1 MSDRDQEK
9 KPLSLNRSK
18 LELRKTVEAGQVRQS
33 FSHGRSKSVAV
44 EVRKK
49 RTFEQNESGRFREV
63 NKDDV
68 AKAENAAPASAPSAP
83 ESKPAPAPAPKKPAP
98 AASRPASPQR
108 HKPKPAPQRP
118 RNDDQGNLTQNERAT
133 RMAALMAAE
142 ERRKQEEAAAEQARK
157 EAARKAEEE
166 AARKKAEAEE
176 AARQAEEK
184 AKAEAQTKTE
194 AAAEPAKAPAAKKA
208 ADEAGEN
215 VRDAS
220 APRTKTQPRPKPE
233 ARKKVEEEVIPGAPA
248 EPLVPEERRR
258 AAPSASKPKS
268 RKELDEEE
276 VRSAAARKRAEEAEA
291 AGRGSRGKTEDA
303 SRRRGKLSINT
314 AMTGDEGG
322 RRRSMASIKRQQA
335 KAKARN
341 QGQQKP
347 KEKIIREVVVPD
359 TITVQELANRMA
371 ERAADVIKCLMGLG
385 VMATINQSLDP
396 DTAQL
401 VVEEFGHNMK
411 RVSDADVEEA
421 LVVADDT
428 EEQLISRPPVVTV
441 MGHVDHGKTSLLDAL
456 RKTDV
461 VSGEA
466 GGITQHIGAYQVTMA
481 NGSKITFIDTPG
493 HAAFTEMRSRG
504 AKVTDIVVLVVAA
517 DDSVMPQTIEAIN
530 HAKAANVP
538 IIVAIN
544 KMDKPGADAN
554 RVKTALLQHEVVVE
568 EMGGDVQTIEVSAKA
583 GTGLTDLEEAIL
595 LQAEVL
601 DLKAN
606 PNRVADGVVVEARM
620 EKGRGPVA
628 TVLVQ
633 RGTLKTGDIFVTGAE
648 WGRVRALIDDH
659 GSRVQEAIPGM
670 PVEVNGLNGV
680 PSAGDDFV
688 VVESE
693 AKAREVSDF
702 RQRRIREQQAAAM
715 KKSALENMFTSNGDL
730 KELPIVIK
738 GDVQGSVEAL
748 IGTLQKLGNEE
759 VSVRVL
765 HSGVG
770 GINESDVTLARA
782 SNALIIGFNVRANQQ
797 ARDQA
802 RRDNVDIRYYS
813 IIYDVADDTK
823 AMLSGM
829 LSPEVREK
837 FLGYAQIR
845 EVFTISGNRIAGCMI
860 TEGTV
865 KRGAGV
871 RLLRDNVVIH
881 TGELS
886 TLRRFKD
893 EVKEVREGYECG
905 MSFAKYNDIAVGD
918 VIECF
923 EQEEIAV
930 EL

>member
-18 LELRKTVEAGQVRQS
+18 LELSKTVEAGQVRQN
-33 FSHGRSKSVAV
+33 FSHGRSKSVTV

-49 RTFEQNESGRFREV
+49 RTFEKNESGRFREV
-63 NKDDV
+63 KKDIV
-68 AKAENAAPASAPSAP
+68 AEQAPAETPAP
-83 ESKPAPAPAPKKPAP
+83 EAKKEPVEEPK
-98 AASRPASPQR
+98 SRPVVED
-108 HKPKPAPQRP
+108 H
-118 RNDDQGNLTQNERAT
+118 GNLTDGERAA
-133 RMAALMAAE
+133 RMAALKAAE
-142 ERRKQEEAAAEQARK
+142 ERRKQDEAEAADRARIEAERKKAEEAQR
-157 EAARKAEEE
+157 AEEE
-166 AARKKAEAEE
+166 A
-176 AARQAEEK
+176 K
-184 AKAEAQTKTE
+184 AKE
-194 AAAEPAKAPAAKKA
+194 AAAAAPEQASEDAPAKEESISVEDVEKSIAASTAKGKTSKPKPAATPKA
-208 ADEAGEN
+208 
-215 VRDAS
+215 
-220 APRTKTQPRPKPE
+220 K
-233 ARKKVEEEVIPGAPA
+233 EEEVIMGEPA

-258 AAPSASKPKS
+258 AAPSTVKPKS
-268 RKELDEEE
+268 RKEQDEEDA
-276 VRSAAARKRAEEAEA
+276 RKAARKRAEEEA
-291 AGRGSRGKTEDA
+291 QGRAARGKGDDG
-303 SRRRGKLSINT
+303 RRRGKLSINN
-314 AMTGDEGG
+314 AMSGDEGG

-335 KAKARN
+335 KAKARA
-341 QGQQKP
+341 QGPQKP
-347 KEKIIREVVVPD
+347 KEKIVRDVIIPD
-359 TITVQELANRMA
+359 VITVQELANRMA
-371 ERAADVIKCLMGLG
+371 ERAADVIKTLMSMG

-401 VVEEFGHNMK
+401 VVEEFGHNMR

-421 LVVADDT
+421 LVSADDS
-428 EEQLISRPPVVTV
+428 EEQLVGRPPVVTV

-456 RKTDV
+456 RSTDV
-461 VSGEA
+461 AGGEA

-481 NGSKITFIDTPG
+481 TGSKITFIDTPG

-517 DDSVMPQTIEAIN
+517 DDSVMPQTIEAIS
-530 HAKAANVP
+530 HAKAAGVP
-538 IIVAIN
+538 MIVAIN
-544 KMDKPGADAN
+544 KIDKPGAN
-554 RVKTALLQHEVVVE
+554 PTKVKTELLQHEVVVE
-568 EMGGDVQTIEVSAKA
+568 EMGGDVQAVEVSAKQR
-583 GTGLTDLEEAIL
+583 TGLTELEEAIL

-606 PNRVADGVVVEARM
+606 PKRVADGVVVEARM

-633 RGTLKTGDIFVTGAE
+633 RGTLRTGDIFVTGPE
-648 WGRVRALIDDH
+648 WGRVRALVDDH
-659 GSRVQEAIPGM
+659 GARVNEAIPGM
-670 PVEVNGLNGV
+670 PVEVTGLNGV

-688 VVESE
+688 VVENE
-693 AKAREVSDF
+693 AKAREVADF
-702 RQRRIREQQAAAM
+702 RQRRIRETQAAAM
-715 KKSALENMFTSNGDL
+715 KKSALENMFSQSGEV

-797 ARDQA
+797 AREQA

-813 IIYDVADDTK
+813 IIYDVADDIK
-823 AMLSGM
+823 KMLSGM

-837 FLGYAQIR
+837 FLGYAEIR
-845 EVFTISGNRIAGCMI
+845 DIFTISGNKIAGCMV
-860 TEGTV
+860 TEGIV

-871 RLLRDNVVIH
+871 RLLRDDVVIH
-881 TGELS
+881 SGELS

-905 MSFAKYNDIAVGD
+905 MSFAKYNDLQVGD
-918 VIECF
+918 MIECF
-923 EQEEIAV
+923 ENEEIAV

>member
-1 MSDRDQEK
+1 MSDRDTEQ
-9 KPLSLNRSK
+9 KPLSLNRPK
-18 LELRKTVEAGQVRQS
+18 IELRKTVEAGQVRQS
-33 FSHGRSKSVAV
+33 FSHGRSKAVTV

-49 RTFEQNESGRFREV
+49 RTFEKNDSGRFREV
-63 NKDDV
+63 KKDEPV
-68 AKAENAAPASAPSAP
+68 AENA
-83 ESKPAPAPAPKKPAP
+83 PAPVATPEPVKE
-98 AASRPASPQR
+98 Q
-108 HKPKPAPQRP
+108 P
-118 RNDDQGNLTQNERAT
+118 RVVEDHSHLTDSERAA
-133 RMAALMAAE
+133 RMAALKAAD
-142 ERRKQEEAAAEQARK
+142 ERRKQEEAEAAERARLDAIK
-157 EAARKAEEE
+157 KAEEDARLKRE
-166 AARKKAEAEE
+166 AA
-176 AARQAEEK
+176 Q
-184 AKAEAQTKTE
+184 
-194 AAAEPAKAPAAKKA
+194 AAAAAPVSAGRDDDEAAPAAVA
-208 ADEAGEN
+208 
-215 VRDAS
+215 
-220 APRTKTQPRPKPE
+220 PRPKVKKPE
-233 ARKKVEEEVIPGAPA
+233 AKKAVAEDVIPGAPA

-258 AAPSASKPKS
+258 SAPSAAKPKS

-276 VRSAAARKRAEEAEA
+276 ARTAAARKKAAEADA
-291 AGRGSRGKTEDA
+291 AGRGTPRGKGTEDV
-303 SRRRGKLSINT
+303 RRRGKLSINT
-314 AMTGDEGG
+314 AMSGDEGG

-335 KAKARN
+335 KSKARMH
-341 QGQQKP
+341 GAQKP
-347 KEKIIREVVVPD
+347 KEKIVRDVNIPD
-359 TITVQELANRMA
+359 VITVQELANRMA
-371 ERAADVIKCLMGLG
+371 ERAADVIKSLMGMG

-411 RVSDADVEEA
+411 RVSESDVEEA
-421 LVVADDT
+421 LVTAADT
-428 EEQLISRPPVVTV
+428 AEQMITRPPVVTV

-481 NGSKITFIDTPG
+481 SGAKITFIDTPG

-538 IIVAIN
+538 MIIAIN
-544 KMDKPGADAN
+544 KIDKPGAN
-554 RVKTALLQHEVVVE
+554 PTKVKTELLQHEVVVE
-568 EMGGDVQTIEVSAKA
+568 EMGGETQCVEVSAKT
-583 GTGLTDLEEAIL
+583 GDGLTDLEEIIL
-595 LQAEVL
+595 LQSEVL
-601 DLKAN
+601 DLRAN

-633 RGTLKTGDIFVTGAE
+633 RGTLNNGDIFVTGAE
-648 WGRVRALIDDH
+648 WGRVRALVNDH
-659 GSRVQEAIPGM
+659 GVRVDHAVPGM
-670 PVEVNGLNGV
+670 PVEVTGLNGV

-688 VVESE
+688 VVETE
-693 AKAREVSDF
+693 AKAREVAEF
-702 RQRRIREQQAAAM
+702 RQRRTREQQAATM
-715 KKSALENMFTSNGDL
+715 KKSALENMFSGTGDT

-748 IGTLQKLGNEE
+748 IGTLQKLGNDE

-797 ARDQA
+797 AREQS

-813 IIYDVADDTK
+813 IIYDVADDIK
-823 AMLSGM
+823 QMLTGM

-837 FLGYAQIR
+837 FLGYAQVR
-845 EVFTISGNRIAGCMI
+845 EVFTISGNKIAGCMI

-871 RLLRDNVVIH
+871 RLLRDDVVIH
-881 TGELS
+881 SGELS

-893 EVKEVREGYECG
+893 EVKDVREGYECG
-905 MSFAKYNDIAVGD
+905 MSFAKYNDLQVGD

-923 EQEEIAV
+923 EQEEVAV
-930 EL
+930 QL

>member
-1 MSDRDQEK
+1 MK
-9 KPLSLNRSK
+9 KDL
-18 LELRKTVEAGQVRQS
+18 VE
-33 FSHGRSKSVAV
+33 
-44 EVRKK
+44 
-49 RTFEQNESGRFREV
+49 EQ
-63 NKDDV
+63 
-68 AKAENAAPASAPSAP
+68 
-83 ESKPAPAPAPKKPAP
+83 AP
-98 AASRPASPQR
+98 AAEKSEPEVKKEPVEEPKSRQTV
-108 HKPKPAPQRP
+108 
-118 RNDDQGNLTQNERAT
+118 DDHGNLTDSERAA
-133 RMAALMAAE
+133 RMAALKAAE
-142 ERRKQEEAAAEQARK
+142 ERRKQEEADAEVRARE
-157 EAARKAEEE
+157 EAARKAEED
-166 AARKKAEAEE
+166 ARKAEE
-176 AARQAEEK
+176 AKSKAAEE
-184 AKAEAQTKTE
+184 AKQDE
-194 AAAEPAKAPAAKKA
+194 APAASKGDSPSVEEVEQQLAASTAKGKTSKPKPAGKPKA
-208 ADEAGEN
+208 EEN
-215 VRDAS
+215 VM
-220 APRTKTQPRPKPE
+220 QGE
-233 ARKKVEEEVIPGAPA
+233 PA

-258 AAPSASKPKS
+258 AAPADAKSKS
-268 RKELDEEE
+268 RKEIDEENAR
-276 VRSAAARKRAEEAEA
+276 VAARKRAEEE
-291 AGRGSRGKTEDA
+291 AGRAARGKGDDG
-303 SRRRGKLSINT
+303 RRRGKLSINN
-314 AMTGDEGG
+314 AMSGDEGG

-335 KAKARN
+335 KAKARA
-341 QGQQKP
+341 QGPQKP
-347 KEKIIREVVVPD
+347 KEKVVRDVVIPD
-359 TITVQELANRMA
+359 VITVQELANRMA
-371 ERAADVIKCLMGLG
+371 ERAADVIKTLMSMG

-401 VVEEFGHNMK
+401 VVEEFGHNMR

-421 LVVADDT
+421 LVSADDN
-428 EEQLISRPPVVTV
+428 EAQLVGRPPVVTV

-456 RKTDV
+456 RSTDV
-461 VSGEA
+461 AGGEA

-481 NGSKITFIDTPG
+481 TGSKITFIDTPG

-504 AKVTDIVVLVVAA
+504 AQVTDIVVLVVAA

-530 HAKAANVP
+530 HAKAADVP
-538 IIVAIN
+538 MIIAIN
-544 KMDKPGADAN
+544 KIDKPGANAN
-554 RVKTALLQHEVVVE
+554 KVKTELLQHEVVVE
-568 EMGGDVQTIEVSAKA
+568 EMGGDVQAVEVSAKQRL
-583 GTGLTDLEEAIL
+583 GLTELEEAIL
-595 LQAEVL
+595 LQSEVL

-606 PNRVADGVVVEARM
+606 PERVADGVVVEARM

-633 RGTLKTGDIFVTGAE
+633 RGTLRTGDIFVTGPE

-659 GSRVQEAIPGM
+659 GNRVAEAIPGM
-670 PVEVNGLNGV
+670 PVEVTGLNGV

-688 VVESE
+688 VVENE

-702 RQRRIREQQAAAM
+702 RQRRIRETQAAAM
-715 KKSALENMFTSNGDL
+715 KKSALENMFSQSGEV

-797 ARDQA
+797 AREQS

-813 IIYDVADDTK
+813 IIYDVADDIK
-823 AMLSGM
+823 KMLSGM

-837 FLGYAQIR
+837 FLGYAEIR
-845 EVFTISGNRIAGCMI
+845 DIFTISGNKIAGCMV
-860 TEGTV
+860 TEGIV

-871 RLLRDNVVIH
+871 RLLRDDVVIH
-881 TGELS
+881 SGELS

-905 MSFAKYNDIAVGD
+905 MSFAKYNDIQAGD

-923 EQEEIAV
+923 ENEEIAV

>member
-18 LELRKTVEAGQVRQS
+18 LELSKTVEAGQVRQS
-33 FSHGRSKSVAV
+33 FSHGRSKSVTV

-49 RTFEQNESGRFREV
+49 RTFEKNESGRFREV
-63 NKDDV
+63 KKD
-68 AKAENAAPASAPSAP
+68 ALAEEQPVQQQQPDAS
-83 ESKPAPAPAPKKPAP
+83 APAPAPVAKPAAKPVAKPAP
-98 AASRPASPQR
+98 AKQSRPAR
-108 HKPKPAPQRP
+108 KPRQVE
-118 RNDDQGNLTQNERAT
+118 DQSKLTDGERAV
-133 RMAALMAAE
+133 RMAALKASE
-142 ERRKQEEAAAEQARK
+142 VRRKQEEAAAAELAVQESK
-157 EAARKAEEE
+157 RKAEE
-166 AARKKAEAEE
+166 AERLKQEE
-176 AARQAEEK
+176 AVA
-184 AKAEAQTKTE
+184 AKAAADAVAQGKDAPVSVEDVEKTIAASTTKGKSKPKPT
-194 AAAEPAKAPAAKKA
+194 AVAKKQ
-208 ADEAGEN
+208 ENIMPGE
-215 VRDAS
+215 
-220 APRTKTQPRPKPE
+220 
-233 ARKKVEEEVIPGAPA
+233 PG
-248 EPLVPEERRR
+248 EPMVPEERRR
-258 AAPSASKPKS
+258 VDPSTVKPKS

-276 VRSAAARKRAEEAEA
+276 ARTVAARKRAEEEA
-291 AGRGSRGKTEDA
+291 LGRAARTKGDEG
-303 SRRRGKLSINT
+303 RRRGKLSINN
-314 AMTGDEGG
+314 AMSNDEGG

-335 KAKARN
+335 KTKARM

-347 KEKIIREVVVPD
+347 KEKVVRDVIVPD
-359 TITVQELANRMA
+359 VITVQDLANRMA
-371 ERAADVIKCLMGLG
+371 ERATDVIKALMGLG
-385 VMATINQSLDP
+385 IMATINQSLDP

-401 VVEEFGHNMK
+401 VVEEFGHKMK

-421 LVVADDT
+421 LVSADDNDD
-428 EEQLISRPPVVTV
+428 QLIGRPPVVTV

-481 NGSKITFIDTPG
+481 AGSKITFIDTPG

-530 HAKAANVP
+530 HAKAAGVP
-538 IIVAIN
+538 MIIAIN
-544 KMDKPGADAN
+544 KIDKPGAN
-554 RVKTALLQHEVVVE
+554 PSKVKTELLQHEVVVE
-568 EMGGDVQTIEVSAKA
+568 EMGGEVQCLEVSAKQ
-583 GTGLTDLEEAIL
+583 GLGLTELEEAIL

-606 PNRVADGVVVEARM
+606 PGRVADGVVVEARM

-633 RGTLKTGDIFVTGAE
+633 RGTLKNGDIFVTGPE
-648 WGRVRALIDDH
+648 WGRVRALVNDH
-659 GSRVQEAIPGM
+659 GVRIEEAIPGM
-670 PVEVNGLNGV
+670 PVEVTGLNGV

-688 VVESE
+688 VVENE
-693 AKAREVSDF
+693 AKAREVSDY
-702 RQRRIREQQAAAM
+702 RQRRIRETQAAAM
-715 KKSALENMFTSNGDL
+715 KKSALENMFATSGEV

-797 ARDQA
+797 AREQS

-813 IIYDVADDTK
+813 IIYDVADDIK
-823 AMLSGM
+823 KMLSGM

-837 FLGYAQIR
+837 FLGYAEIR
-845 EVFTISGNRIAGCMI
+845 DVFTISGNKIAGCMV

-871 RLLRDNVVIH
+871 RLLRDNIVIH
-881 TGELS
+881 TGDLS

-893 EVKEVREGYECG
+893 EVKDVREGYECG
-905 MSFAKYNDIAVGD
+905 MSFAKYNDLQVGD
-918 VIECF
+918 MIECF

>member
-18 LELRKTVEAGQVRQS
+18 LELSKTVEAGQVRQN
-33 FSHGRSKSVAV
+33 FSHGRSKSVTV

-49 RTFEQNESGRFREV
+49 RTFEKNESGRFREV
-63 NKDDV
+63 KKDAV
-68 AKAENAAPASAPSAP
+68 PEQTSAA
-83 ESKPAPAPAPKKPAP
+83 KPAPEAKKEPVEEP
-98 AASRPASPQR
+98 RPVVED
-108 HKPKPAPQRP
+108 H
-118 RNDDQGNLTQNERAT
+118 GNLTDSERAA
-133 RMAALMAAE
+133 RMAALKAAE
-142 ERRKQEEAAAEQARK
+142 ERRKQEEAEAKARQEE
-157 EAARKAEEE
+157 EAKRKAEEE
-166 AARKKAEAEE
+166 AKAKAAAEEAKKAEAENGGDSVSVE
-176 AARQAEEK
+176 DVEKSIAAST
-184 AKAEAQTKTE
+184 AKGKTTK
-194 AAAEPAKAPAAKKA
+194 PKPVGKPK
-208 ADEAGEN
+208 ADENVIQGE
-215 VRDAS
+215 
-220 APRTKTQPRPKPE
+220 
-233 ARKKVEEEVIPGAPA
+233 PA

-258 AAPSASKPKS
+258 AAPADTKAKS
-268 RKELDEEE
+268 RKEIDEENA
-276 VRSAAARKRAEEAEA
+276 RQAARKRAEEEA
-291 AGRGSRGKTEDA
+291 KGRAARAKTDDG
-303 SRRRGKLSINT
+303 RRRGKLSISN

-335 KAKARN
+335 KAKARA
-341 QGQQKP
+341 QGPQKP
-347 KEKIIREVVVPD
+347 KEKIVRDVVIPD
-359 TITVQELANRMA
+359 VITVQELANRMA
-371 ERAADVIKCLMGLG
+371 ERAADVIKTLMGMG

-421 LVVADDT
+421 LVSADDND
-428 EEQLISRPPVVTV
+428 EQLVGRPPVVTV

-456 RKTDV
+456 RATDV
-461 VSGEA
+461 AGGEA

-481 NGSKITFIDTPG
+481 TGAKITFIDTPG

-517 DDSVMPQTIEAIN
+517 DDSVMPQTIEAIS
-530 HAKAANVP
+530 HAKAAGVP
-538 IIVAIN
+538 MIVAIN
-544 KMDKPGADAN
+544 KIDKPGADPTK
-554 RVKTALLQHEVVVE
+554 VKTELLQHEVVVE
-568 EMGGDVQTIEVSAKA
+568 EMGGDVQAVEVSAKQRL
-583 GTGLTDLEEAIL
+583 GLTELEEAIL

-606 PNRVADGVVVEARM
+606 PERVADGVVVEARM

-633 RGTLKTGDIFVTGAE
+633 RGTLKTGDIFVTGPE
-648 WGRVRALIDDH
+648 WGRVRALVDDH
-659 GSRVQEAIPGM
+659 GNRVPEAVPGM
-670 PVEVNGLNGV
+670 PVEVTGLNGV

-688 VVESE
+688 VVENE

-702 RQRRIREQQAAAM
+702 RQRRIRETQAAAM
-715 KKSALENMFTSNGDL
+715 KKSALENMFAQSGEI

-782 SNALIIGFNVRANQQ
+782 SSALIIGFNVRANQQ
-797 ARDQA
+797 AREQS

-813 IIYDVADDTK
+813 IIYDVADDIK
-823 AMLSGM
+823 KMLSGM

-845 EVFTISGNRIAGCMI
+845 DVFTISGNKIAGCMV

-871 RLLRDNVVIH
+871 RLLRDDVVIH

-905 MSFAKYNDIAVGD
+905 MSFAKYNDIQVGD

-923 EQEEIAV
+923 ENEEIAV

>member
-18 LELRKTVEAGQVRQS
+18 LELSKTVEAGQVRQS
-33 FSHGRSKSVAV
+33 FSHGRSKSVTV

-49 RTFEQNESGRFREV
+49 RTFEKNESGRFREV
-63 NKDDV
+63 KKD
-68 AKAENAAPASAPSAP
+68 ALAEEQPVQQQQPDAS
-83 ESKPAPAPAPKKPAP
+83 APAPAQAGKPAAKPVAKP
-98 AASRPASPQR
+98 ASAKQSRPAR
-108 HKPKPAPQRP
+108 KPRQVE
-118 RNDDQGNLTQNERAT
+118 DQSKLTDGERAV
-133 RMAALMAAE
+133 RMAALKASE
-142 ERRKQEEAAAEQARK
+142 VRRKQEEAAAAELAVQESK
-157 EAARKAEEE
+157 RKAEE
-166 AARKKAEAEE
+166 AERLKQEE
-176 AARQAEEK
+176 AVA
-184 AKAEAQTKTE
+184 AKAAADAVAQGKDAPVSVEDVEKTIAASTTKGKSKPKPT
-194 AAAEPAKAPAAKKA
+194 AVAKKQ
-208 ADEAGEN
+208 ENIMPGE
-215 VRDAS
+215 
-220 APRTKTQPRPKPE
+220 
-233 ARKKVEEEVIPGAPA
+233 PG
-248 EPLVPEERRR
+248 EPMVPEERRR
-258 AAPSASKPKS
+258 VDPSTVKPKS

-276 VRSAAARKRAEEAEA
+276 ARTVAARKRAEEEA
-291 AGRGSRGKTEDA
+291 LGRAARTKGDEG
-303 SRRRGKLSINT
+303 RRRGKLSINN
-314 AMTGDEGG
+314 AMSNDEGG

-335 KAKARN
+335 KTKARM

-347 KEKIIREVVVPD
+347 KEKVVRDVIVPD
-359 TITVQELANRMA
+359 VITVQDLANRMA
-371 ERAADVIKCLMGLG
+371 ERATDVIKALMGLG
-385 VMATINQSLDP
+385 IMATINQSLDP

-401 VVEEFGHNMK
+401 VVEEFGHKMK

-421 LVVADDT
+421 LVSADDNDD
-428 EEQLISRPPVVTV
+428 QLIGRPPVVTV

-481 NGSKITFIDTPG
+481 AGSKITFIDTPG

-530 HAKAANVP
+530 HAKAAGVP
-538 IIVAIN
+538 MIIAIN
-544 KMDKPGADAN
+544 KIDKPGAN
-554 RVKTALLQHEVVVE
+554 PSKVKTELLQHEVVVE
-568 EMGGDVQTIEVSAKA
+568 EMGGEVQCLEVSAKQ
-583 GTGLTDLEEAIL
+583 GLGLTELEEAIL

-606 PNRVADGVVVEARM
+606 PGRVADGVVVEARM

-633 RGTLKTGDIFVTGAE
+633 RGTLKNGDIFVTGPE
-648 WGRVRALIDDH
+648 WGRVRALVNDH
-659 GSRVQEAIPGM
+659 GVRIEEAIPGM
-670 PVEVNGLNGV
+670 PVEVTGLNGV

-688 VVESE
+688 VVENE
-693 AKAREVSDF
+693 AKAREVSDY
-702 RQRRIREQQAAAM
+702 RQRRIRETQAAAM
-715 KKSALENMFTSNGDL
+715 KKSALENMFATSGEV

-797 ARDQA
+797 AREQS

-813 IIYDVADDTK
+813 IIYDVADDIK
-823 AMLSGM
+823 KMLSGM

-837 FLGYAQIR
+837 FLGYAEIR
-845 EVFTISGNRIAGCMI
+845 DVFTISGNKIAGCMV

-871 RLLRDNVVIH
+871 RLLRDNIVIH
-881 TGELS
+881 TGDLS

-893 EVKEVREGYECG
+893 EVKDVREGYECG
-905 MSFAKYNDIAVGD
+905 MSFAKYNDLQVGD
-918 VIECF
+918 MIECF

>member
-1 MSDRDQEK
+1 
-9 KPLSLNRSK
+9 
-18 LELRKTVEAGQVRQS
+18 
-33 FSHGRSKSVAV
+33 
-44 EVRKK
+44 
-49 RTFEQNESGRFREV
+49 
-63 NKDDV
+63 
-68 AKAENAAPASAPSAP
+68 
-83 ESKPAPAPAPKKPAP
+83 
-98 AASRPASPQR
+98 
-108 HKPKPAPQRP
+108 
-118 RNDDQGNLTQNERAT
+118 
-133 RMAALMAAE
+133 
-142 ERRKQEEAAAEQARK
+142 
-157 EAARKAEEE
+157 
-166 AARKKAEAEE
+166 
-176 AARQAEEK
+176 
-184 AKAEAQTKTE
+184 
-194 AAAEPAKAPAAKKA
+194 
-208 ADEAGEN
+208 
-215 VRDAS
+215 
-220 APRTKTQPRPKPE
+220 
-233 ARKKVEEEVIPGAPA
+233 
-248 EPLVPEERRR
+248 
-258 AAPSASKPKS
+258 
-268 RKELDEEE
+268 
-276 VRSAAARKRAEEAEA
+276 
-291 AGRGSRGKTEDA
+291 
-303 SRRRGKLSINT
+303 
-314 AMTGDEGG
+314 
-322 RRRSMASIKRQQA
+322 
-335 KAKARN
+335 
-341 QGQQKP
+341 
-347 KEKIIREVVVPD
+347 
-359 TITVQELANRMA
+359 
-371 ERAADVIKCLMGLG
+371 
-385 VMATINQSLDP
+385 
-396 DTAQL
+396 
-401 VVEEFGHNMK
+401 
-411 RVSDADVEEA
+411 
-421 LVVADDT
+421 
-428 EEQLISRPPVVTV
+428 
-441 MGHVDHGKTSLLDAL
+441 
-456 RKTDV
+456 
-461 VSGEA
+461 
-466 GGITQHIGAYQVTMA
+466 
-481 NGSKITFIDTPG
+481 
-493 HAAFTEMRSRG
+493 
-504 AKVTDIVVLVVAA
+504 
-517 DDSVMPQTIEAIN
+517 
-530 HAKAANVP
+530 
-538 IIVAIN
+538 
-544 KMDKPGADAN
+544 MDKPGADAN
-554 RVKTALLQHEVVVE
+554 RVKTALLQYEVVVE

-633 RGTLKTGDIFVTGAE
+633 RGTLNTGDIFVTGPE

-659 GSRVQEAIPGM
+659 GSRIQTALPGM

-688 VVESE
+688 VVETE

-702 RQRRIREQQAAAM
+702 RQRRIRETQAAAM
-715 KKSALENMFTSNGDL
+715 KKSALENMFTTNGGS

-845 EVFTISGNRIAGCMI
+845 EVFTISGNKIAGCMI

-905 MSFAKYNDIAVGD
+905 MSFAKYNDIVAGD

-930 EL
+930 QL

>member
-18 LELRKTVEAGQVRQS
+18 LELSKTVEAGQVRQS
-33 FSHGRSKSVAV
+33 FSHGRSKSVTV

-49 RTFEQNESGRFREV
+49 RTFEKNESGRFREV
-63 NKDDV
+63 KKD
-68 AKAENAAPASAPSAP
+68 ALAEEQPVQQQQPDAS
-83 ESKPAPAPAPKKPAP
+83 APAPAQAAKPAAKPVAKP
-98 AASRPASPQR
+98 ASAKQSRPAR
-108 HKPKPAPQRP
+108 KPRQVE
-118 RNDDQGNLTQNERAT
+118 DQSKLTDGERAV
-133 RMAALMAAE
+133 RMAALKASE
-142 ERRKQEEAAAEQARK
+142 VRRKQEEAAAAELAVQESK
-157 EAARKAEEE
+157 RKAEE
-166 AARKKAEAEE
+166 AERLKQEE
-176 AARQAEEK
+176 AVA
-184 AKAEAQTKTE
+184 AKAAADAVAQGKDAPVSVEDVEKTIAASTTKGKSKPKPT
-194 AAAEPAKAPAAKKA
+194 AVAKKQ
-208 ADEAGEN
+208 ENIMPGE
-215 VRDAS
+215 
-220 APRTKTQPRPKPE
+220 
-233 ARKKVEEEVIPGAPA
+233 PG
-248 EPLVPEERRR
+248 EPMVPEERRR
-258 AAPSASKPKS
+258 VDPSTVKPKS

-276 VRSAAARKRAEEAEA
+276 ARTVAARKRAEEEA
-291 AGRGSRGKTEDA
+291 LGRAARTKGDEG
-303 SRRRGKLSINT
+303 RRRGKLSINN
-314 AMTGDEGG
+314 AMSNDEGG

-335 KAKARN
+335 KTKARM

-347 KEKIIREVVVPD
+347 KEKVVRDVIVPD
-359 TITVQELANRMA
+359 VITVQDLANRMA
-371 ERAADVIKCLMGLG
+371 ERATDVIKALMGLG
-385 VMATINQSLDP
+385 IMATINQSLDP

-401 VVEEFGHNMK
+401 VVEEFGHKMK

-421 LVVADDT
+421 LVSADDNDD
-428 EEQLISRPPVVTV
+428 QLIGRPPVVTV

-481 NGSKITFIDTPG
+481 AGSKITFIDTPG

-530 HAKAANVP
+530 HAKAAGVP
-538 IIVAIN
+538 MIIAIN
-544 KMDKPGADAN
+544 KIDKPGAN
-554 RVKTALLQHEVVVE
+554 PSKVKTELLQHEVVVE
-568 EMGGDVQTIEVSAKA
+568 EMGGEVQCLEVSAKQ
-583 GTGLTDLEEAIL
+583 GLGLTELEEAIL

-606 PNRVADGVVVEARM
+606 PGRVADGVVVEARM

-633 RGTLKTGDIFVTGAE
+633 RGTLKNGDIFVTGPE
-648 WGRVRALIDDH
+648 WGRVRALVNDH
-659 GSRVQEAIPGM
+659 GVRIEEAIPGM
-670 PVEVNGLNGV
+670 PVEVTGLNGV

-688 VVESE
+688 VVENE
-693 AKAREVSDF
+693 AKAREVSDY
-702 RQRRIREQQAAAM
+702 RQRRIRETQAAAM
-715 KKSALENMFTSNGDL
+715 KKSALENMFATSGEV

-797 ARDQA
+797 AREQS

-813 IIYDVADDTK
+813 IIYDVADDIK
-823 AMLSGM
+823 KMLSGM

-837 FLGYAQIR
+837 FLGYAEIR
-845 EVFTISGNRIAGCMI
+845 DVFTISGNKIAGCMV

-871 RLLRDNVVIH
+871 RLLRDNIVIH
-881 TGELS
+881 TGDLS

-893 EVKEVREGYECG
+893 EVKDVREGYECG
-905 MSFAKYNDIAVGD
+905 MSFAKYNDLQVGD
-918 VIECF
+918 MIECF

>member
-18 LELRKTVEAGQVRQS
+18 LELSKTVEAGQVRQN
-33 FSHGRSKSVAV
+33 FSHGRSKSVTV

-49 RTFEQNESGRFREV
+49 RTFEKNESGRFREV
-63 NKDDV
+63 KKDLV
-68 AKAENAAPASAPSAP
+68 AEQAAV
-83 ESKPAPAPAPKKPAP
+83 EAPAPEVKPEP
-98 AASRPASPQR
+98 VE
-108 HKPKPAPQRP
+108 KPKPKPRP
-118 RNDDQGNLTQNERAT
+118 VVEDHGNLTDGERAA
-133 RMAALMAAE
+133 RMAALKAAE
-142 ERRKQEEAAAEQARK
+142 ERRKQDEAAAEIRAREDAARK
-157 EAARKAEEE
+157 VEEDARKAEEAKVAE
-166 AARKKAEAEE
+166 AAKQDEA
-176 AARQAEEK
+176 
-184 AKAEAQTKTE
+184 
-194 AAAEPAKAPAAKKA
+194 PAKDDSESMSVEEVEKKLAASTAKGKPSKPKPVSKPKA
-208 ADEAGEN
+208 VEN
-215 VRDAS
+215 VI
-220 APRTKTQPRPKPE
+220 QGE
-233 ARKKVEEEVIPGAPA
+233 PA

-258 AAPSASKPKS
+258 TAPADAKAKS
-268 RKELDEEE
+268 RKEIDEETA
-276 VRSAAARKRAEEAEA
+276 RLAARKRAEEEA
-291 AGRGSRGKTEDA
+291 NGAARAKTNDG
-303 SRRRGKLSINT
+303 RRRGKLSINN
-314 AMTGDEGG
+314 AMSGDEGG

-335 KAKARN
+335 KAKARA
-341 QGQQKP
+341 QGPQKP
-347 KEKIIREVVVPD
+347 KEKIVRDVIIPD
-359 TITVQELANRMA
+359 VITVQELANRMA
-371 ERAADVIKCLMGLG
+371 ERAADVIKSLMSMG

-401 VVEEFGHNMK
+401 VVEEFGHNMR

-421 LVVADDT
+421 LVTADDND
-428 EEQLISRPPVVTV
+428 EQLIARPPVVTV

-456 RKTDV
+456 RATDV
-461 VSGEA
+461 AGGEA

-481 NGSKITFIDTPG
+481 TGAKITFIDTPG

-504 AKVTDIVVLVVAA
+504 AKVTDIVILVVAA
-517 DDSVMPQTIEAIN
+517 DDSVMPQTIEAIS
-530 HAKAANVP
+530 HAKAAGVP
-538 IIVAIN
+538 MIVAIN
-544 KMDKPGADAN
+544 KIDKPGADVT
-554 RVKTALLQHEVVVE
+554 RVKTQLLQHEVVVE
-568 EMGGDVQTIEVSAKA
+568 EMGGDVQAVEVSAKQR
-583 GTGLTDLEEAIL
+583 TGLTELEEAIL

-606 PNRVADGVVVEARM
+606 PQRVADGVVVEARM

-648 WGRVRALIDDH
+648 WGRVRALVDDH
-659 GSRVQEAIPGM
+659 GNRVVDAIPGV
-670 PVEVNGLNGV
+670 PVEVTGLNGV

-688 VVESE
+688 VVETE
-693 AKAREVSDF
+693 AKAREVADF
-702 RQRRIREQQAAAM
+702 RQRRIRETQAAAM
-715 KKSALENMFTSNGDL
+715 KKSALENMFAQSGEV

-797 ARDQA
+797 AREQS

-813 IIYDVADDTK
+813 IIYDVADDIK
-823 AMLSGM
+823 KMLSGM

-837 FLGYAQIR
+837 FLGYA
-845 EVFTISGNRIAGCMI
+845 EVRDLFTISGNKIAGCMV

-881 TGELS
+881 SGELS

-893 EVKEVREGYECG
+893 EVKDVREGYECG
-905 MSFAKYNDIAVGD
+905 MSFAKYNDLQVGD
-918 VIECF
+918 MIECF
-923 EQEEIAV
+923 ENEEIAV

>member
-63 NKDDV
+63 NKDNAV
-68 AKAENAAPASAPSAP
+68 EGENAAPAAPAAPATSAPAPAAAPKKPASAP
-83 ESKPAPAPAPKKPAP
+83 SKPAPA
-98 AASRPASPQR
+98 QR
-108 HKPKPAPQRP
+108 HKPKPAQQRP
-118 RNDDQGNLTQNERAT
+118 RAHEEQGNLTQGERAV
-133 RMAALMAAE
+133 RMAALKAAE
-142 ERRKQEEAAAEQARK
+142 ERRKQEEAAAAEQARK
-157 EAARKAEEE
+157 DAARKAEEE

-176 AARQAEEK
+176 AARIARE
-184 AKAEAQTKTE
+184 KAEASAPAAP
-194 AAAEPAKAPAAKKA
+194 AAAAAAPAAKAKN
-208 ADEAGEN
+208 ADAEPA
-215 VRDAS
+215 RDAQ
-220 APRTKTQPRPKPE
+220 APRAKSQPRPKPE
-233 ARKKVEEEVIPGAPA
+233 VRKKATEEIMPGAPA

-258 AAPSASKPKS
+258 SAPSASKPKS

-291 AGRGSRGKTEDA
+291 AGRGGARAKTDDN

-335 KAKARN
+335 KTKARN

-359 TITVQELANRMA
+359 VITVQDLANRMA
-371 ERAADVIKCLMGLG
+371 ERAADVIKSLMAMG

-401 VVEEFGHNMK
+401 VVEEFGHKMK

-428 EEQLISRPPVVTV
+428 DEQLISRPPVVTV

-538 IIVAIN
+538 MIVAIN

-554 RVKTALLQHEVVVE
+554 KVKTALLQYEVVVE

-633 RGTLKTGDIFVTGAE
+633 RGTLNTGDIFVTGPE

-659 GSRVQEAIPGM
+659 GTRIETALPGM

-688 VVESE
+688 VVETE

-702 RQRRIREQQAAAM
+702 RQRRIRETQAAAM
-715 KKSALENMFTSNGDL
+715 KKSALENMFTTNGGS

-748 IGTLQKLGNEE
+748 IGTLQKLGNDE

-845 EVFTISGNRIAGCMI
+845 EVFTISGNKIAGCMI

-893 EVKEVREGYECG
+893 EVKDVREGYECG
-905 MSFAKYNDIAVGD
+905 MSFAKYNDIVAGD

-930 EL
+930 QL

>member
-18 LELRKTVEAGQVRQS
+18 LELSKTVEAGQVRQN
-33 FSHGRSKSVAV
+33 FSHGRSKSVTV

-49 RTFEQNESGRFREV
+49 RTFEKNESGRFREV
-63 NKDDV
+63 KKDLV
-68 AKAENAAPASAPSAP
+68 AEQAAV
-83 ESKPAPAPAPKKPAP
+83 EAPAPEVKPEP
-98 AASRPASPQR
+98 VE
-108 HKPKPAPQRP
+108 KPKPKPRP
-118 RNDDQGNLTQNERAT
+118 VVEDHGNLTDGERAA
-133 RMAALMAAE
+133 RMAALKAAE
-142 ERRKQEEAAAEQARK
+142 ERRKQDEAAAEVRAREDAARK
-157 EAARKAEEE
+157 VEEDARKAEEAKVAE
-166 AARKKAEAEE
+166 AAKQDEA
-176 AARQAEEK
+176 
-184 AKAEAQTKTE
+184 
-194 AAAEPAKAPAAKKA
+194 PAKDDSESMSVEEVEKKLAASTAKGKPSKPKPVSKPKA
-208 ADEAGEN
+208 VEN
-215 VRDAS
+215 VI
-220 APRTKTQPRPKPE
+220 QGE
-233 ARKKVEEEVIPGAPA
+233 PA

-258 AAPSASKPKS
+258 TAPADAKAKS
-268 RKELDEEE
+268 RKEIDEETA
-276 VRSAAARKRAEEAEA
+276 RLAARKRAEEEA
-291 AGRGSRGKTEDA
+291 NGAARAKTNDG
-303 SRRRGKLSINT
+303 RRRGKLSINN
-314 AMTGDEGG
+314 AMSGDEGG

-335 KAKARN
+335 KAKARA
-341 QGQQKP
+341 QGPQKP
-347 KEKIIREVVVPD
+347 KEKIVRDVIIPD
-359 TITVQELANRMA
+359 VITVQELANRMA
-371 ERAADVIKCLMGLG
+371 ERAADVIKSLMSMG

-401 VVEEFGHNMK
+401 VVEEFGHNMR

-421 LVVADDT
+421 LVTADDND
-428 EEQLISRPPVVTV
+428 EQLIARPPVVTV

-456 RKTDV
+456 RATDV
-461 VSGEA
+461 AGGEA

-481 NGSKITFIDTPG
+481 TGAKITFIDTPG

-504 AKVTDIVVLVVAA
+504 AKVTDIVILVVAA
-517 DDSVMPQTIEAIN
+517 DDSVMPQTIEAIS
-530 HAKAANVP
+530 HAKAAGVP
-538 IIVAIN
+538 MIVAIN
-544 KMDKPGADAN
+544 KIDKPGADVT
-554 RVKTALLQHEVVVE
+554 RVKTQLLQHEVVVE
-568 EMGGDVQTIEVSAKA
+568 EMGGDVQAVEVSAKQRI
-583 GTGLTDLEEAIL
+583 GLTELEEAIL

-606 PNRVADGVVVEARM
+606 PQRVADGVVVEARM

-648 WGRVRALIDDH
+648 WGRVRALVDDH
-659 GSRVQEAIPGM
+659 GNRVTDAIPGV
-670 PVEVNGLNGV
+670 PVEVTGLNGV

-688 VVESE
+688 VVETE

-702 RQRRIREQQAAAM
+702 RQRRIRETQAAAM
-715 KKSALENMFTSNGDL
+715 KKSALENMFAQSGEV

-797 ARDQA
+797 AREQS

-813 IIYDVADDTK
+813 IIYDVADDIK
-823 AMLSGM
+823 QMLSGM

-837 FLGYAQIR
+837 FLGYAEIR
-845 EVFTISGNRIAGCMI
+845 DLFTISGNKIAGCMV

-881 TGELS
+881 SGELS

-893 EVKEVREGYECG
+893 EVKDVREGYECG
-905 MSFAKYNDIAVGD
+905 MSFAKYNDLQVGD
-918 VIECF
+918 MIECF
-923 EQEEIAV
+923 ENEEIAV

>member
-1 MSDRDQEK
+1 MSDSDQEK

-63 NKDDV
+63 NKDNV
-68 AKAENAAPASAPSAP
+68 VEGENAAPAAPAAAP
-83 ESKPAPAPAPKKPAP
+83 AAAAPAAPAPKKPASAPSKP
-98 AASRPASPQR
+98 APAQR
-108 HKPKPAPQRP
+108 HKPKPAQQRP
-118 RNDDQGNLTQNERAT
+118 RAHEEQGNLTQGERAV
-133 RMAALMAAE
+133 RMAALKASE
-142 ERRKQEEAAAEQARK
+142 ERRKQEEAAAAEQARK
-157 EAARKAEEE
+157 DAARKIEEE
-166 AARKKAEAEE
+166 AARKVAEAEE
-176 AARQAEEK
+176 AARLAKE
-184 AKAEAQTKTE
+184 KAEAP
-194 AAAEPAKAPAAKKA
+194 AAAASKAKNADDEPA
-208 ADEAGEN
+208 
-215 VRDAS
+215 RDAQ
-220 APRTKTQPRPKPE
+220 APRAKLQPRPKPE
-233 ARKKVEEEVIPGAPA
+233 GRKKAVEEITPGAPA

-258 AAPSASKPKS
+258 SAPSASKPKS

-291 AGRGSRGKTEDA
+291 AGRGARAKTDDN

-335 KAKARN
+335 KTRARN

-359 TITVQELANRMA
+359 VITVQDLANRMA
-371 ERAADVIKCLMGLG
+371 ERAADVIKSLMAMG

-401 VVEEFGHNMK
+401 VVEEFGHKMK

-428 EEQLISRPPVVTV
+428 DEQLISRPPVVTV

-538 IIVAIN
+538 MIVAIN

-554 RVKTALLQHEVVVE
+554 KVKTALLQYEVVVE

-633 RGTLKTGDIFVTGAE
+633 RGTLNTGDIFVTGPE
-648 WGRVRALIDDH
+648 WGRVRALVDDH
-659 GSRVQEAIPGM
+659 GVRIQTALPGM

-688 VVESE
+688 VVETE

-702 RQRRIREQQAAAM
+702 RQRRIRETQAAAM
-715 KKSALENMFTSNGDL
+715 KKSALENMFTTNGGS
-730 KELPIVIK
+730 KELPVVIK

-748 IGTLQKLGNEE
+748 IGTLQKLGNDE

-845 EVFTISGNRIAGCMI
+845 EVFTISGNKIAGCMI

-893 EVKEVREGYECG
+893 EVKDVREGYECG
-905 MSFAKYNDIAVGD
+905 MSFAKYNDIVAGD

-930 EL
+930 QL

>member
-1 MSDRDQEK
+1 VVDPAGNEEVERIMSDRDQEK

-18 LELRKTVEAGQVRQS
+18 LELSKTVEAGQVRQN
-33 FSHGRSKSVAV
+33 FSHGRSKSVTV

-49 RTFEQNESGRFREV
+49 RTFEKNESGRFREV
-63 NKDDV
+63 KKDLV
-68 AKAENAAPASAPSAP
+68 AEQAPAETPAP
-83 ESKPAPAPAPKKPAP
+83 EAKKEPVEEPKF
-98 AASRPASPQR
+98 RPVVEDHS
-108 HKPKPAPQRP
+108 
-118 RNDDQGNLTQNERAT
+118 NLTDSERAA
-133 RMAALMAAE
+133 RMAALKAAE
-142 ERRKQEEAAAEQARK
+142 ERRKQDEAEAADRAVAEEERKKAEEAKR
-157 EAARKAEEE
+157 AEEE
-166 AARKKAEAEE
+166 A
-176 AARQAEEK
+176 K
-184 AKAEAQTKTE
+184 AKEQ
-194 AAAEPAKAPAAKKA
+194 AAAQEASAKEDSISVEDVEKSIAASTAKGKTSKPKPAATPKA
-208 ADEAGEN
+208 
-215 VRDAS
+215 
-220 APRTKTQPRPKPE
+220 K
-233 ARKKVEEEVIPGAPA
+233 EEEVIPGAPA

-258 AAPSASKPKS
+258 AAPATAKPKS
-268 RKELDEEE
+268 RKEQDEEDA
-276 VRSAAARKRAEEAEA
+276 RKAARKKAEEEA
-291 AGRGSRGKTEDA
+291 QGRAARGKGDDG
-303 SRRRGKLSINT
+303 RRRGKLSINN
-314 AMTGDEGG
+314 AMSGDEGG

-335 KAKARN
+335 KAKARA
-341 QGQQKP
+341 QGPQKP
-347 KEKIIREVVVPD
+347 KEKVVRDVVIPD
-359 TITVQELANRMA
+359 VITVQELANRMA
-371 ERAADVIKCLMGLG
+371 ERAADVIKTLMSLG

-401 VVEEFGHNMK
+401 VVEEFGHNMR

-421 LVVADDT
+421 LVSADDN
-428 EEQLISRPPVVTV
+428 EDQLVGRPPVVTV

-456 RKTDV
+456 RATDV
-461 VSGEA
+461 AGGEA

-481 NGSKITFIDTPG
+481 TGSKITFIDTPG

-517 DDSVMPQTIEAIN
+517 DDSVMPQTIEAIS
-530 HAKAANVP
+530 HAKAAGVP
-538 IIVAIN
+538 MIVAIN
-544 KMDKPGADAN
+544 KIDKPGANASK
-554 RVKTALLQHEVVVE
+554 VKTELLQHEVVVE
-568 EMGGDVQTIEVSAKA
+568 EMGGDVQAVEVSAKQR
-583 GTGLTDLEEAIL
+583 TGLTELEEAIL
-595 LQAEVL
+595 LQSEVL

-606 PNRVADGVVVEARM
+606 PERVADGVVVEARM

-633 RGTLKTGDIFVTGAE
+633 RGTLRTGDIFVTGPE
-648 WGRVRALIDDH
+648 WGRVRALVDDH
-659 GSRVQEAIPGM
+659 GNRVDTAIPGM
-670 PVEVNGLNGV
+670 PVEVTGLNGV

-688 VVESE
+688 VVENE

-702 RQRRIREQQAAAM
+702 RQRRIRETQAAAM
-715 KKSALENMFTSNGDL
+715 KKSALENMFSQSGEI

-797 ARDQA
+797 AREQS

-813 IIYDVADDTK
+813 IIYDVADDIK
-823 AMLSGM
+823 KMLSGM

-837 FLGYAQIR
+837 FLGYAEIR
-845 EVFTISGNRIAGCMI
+845 DIFTISGNKIAGCMV
-860 TEGTV
+860 TEGIV

-871 RLLRDNVVIH
+871 RLLRDDVVIH
-881 TGELS
+881 SGELS

-905 MSFAKYNDIAVGD
+905 MSFAKYNDIQSGD

-923 EQEEIAV
+923 ENEEIAV

>member
-1 MSDRDQEK
+1 MSDREQEK

-18 LELRKTVEAGQVRQS
+18 LELSKTIEAGQVRQN
-33 FSHGRSKSVAV
+33 FSHGRSKSVTV

-49 RTFEQNESGRFREV
+49 RTFEKNESGRFREV
-63 NKDDV
+63 KKDLV
-68 AKAENAAPASAPSAP
+68 EEQAPAA
-83 ESKPAPAPAPKKPAP
+83 EKPAPEAKKEPVEEPK
-98 AASRPASPQR
+98 SRQTV
-108 HKPKPAPQRP
+108 
-118 RNDDQGNLTQNERAT
+118 DDHGNLTDSERAA
-133 RMAALMAAE
+133 RMAALKAAE
-142 ERRKQEEAAAEQARK
+142 ERRKQEEADAEIRARE

-166 AARKKAEAEE
+166 ARKAEE
-176 AARQAEEK
+176 AK
-184 AKAEAQTKTE
+184 
-194 AAAEPAKAPAAKKA
+194 AAAEAKQEEEKPAASENDSPSVEEVEKQLAASTAKGKTSKPKPAGKPKA
-208 ADEAGEN
+208 EEN
-215 VRDAS
+215 VM
-220 APRTKTQPRPKPE
+220 QGE
-233 ARKKVEEEVIPGAPA
+233 PA

-258 AAPSASKPKS
+258 AAPADAKSKS
-268 RKELDEEE
+268 RKEIDEENA
-276 VRSAAARKRAEEAEA
+276 RQAARKRAEEE
-291 AGRGSRGKTEDA
+291 AGRAARGKGDDG
-303 SRRRGKLSINT
+303 RRRGKLSINN
-314 AMTGDEGG
+314 AMSGDEGG

-335 KAKARN
+335 KAKARA
-341 QGQQKP
+341 QGPQKP
-347 KEKIIREVVVPD
+347 KEKVVRDVVIPD
-359 TITVQELANRMA
+359 VITVQELANRMA
-371 ERAADVIKCLMGLG
+371 ERAADVIKTLMSMG

-401 VVEEFGHNMK
+401 VVEEFGHNMR

-421 LVVADDT
+421 LVAADDN
-428 EEQLISRPPVVTV
+428 EEQLIGRPPVVTV

-456 RKTDV
+456 RATDV
-461 VSGEA
+461 AGGEA

-481 NGSKITFIDTPG
+481 TGSKITFIDTPG

-517 DDSVMPQTIEAIN
+517 DDSVMPQTIEAIS
-530 HAKAANVP
+530 HAKAADVP
-538 IIVAIN
+538 MIVAIN
-544 KMDKPGADAN
+544 KIDKPGAN
-554 RVKTALLQHEVVVE
+554 PSKVKTELLQHEVVVE
-568 EMGGDVQTIEVSAKA
+568 EMGGDVQAVEVSAKQR
-583 GTGLTDLEEAIL
+583 TGLTELEEAIL
-595 LQAEVL
+595 LQSEVL

-606 PNRVADGVVVEARM
+606 PERVADGVVVEARM

-633 RGTLKTGDIFVTGAE
+633 RGTLRTGDIFVTGPE

-659 GSRVQEAIPGM
+659 GNRVAEAIPGM
-670 PVEVNGLNGV
+670 PVEVTGLNGV

-688 VVESE
+688 VVENE

-702 RQRRIREQQAAAM
+702 RQRRIRETQAAAM
-715 KKSALENMFTSNGDL
+715 KKSALENMFSQSGDV

-797 ARDQA
+797 AREQS

-813 IIYDVADDTK
+813 IIYDVADDIK
-823 AMLSGM
+823 KMLSGM

-837 FLGYAQIR
+837 FLGYAEIR
-845 EVFTISGNRIAGCMI
+845 DIFTISGNKIAGCMV
-860 TEGTV
+860 TEGIV

-881 TGELS
+881 SGELS

-905 MSFAKYNDIAVGD
+905 MSFAKYNDIQAGD

-923 EQEEIAV
+923 ENEEIAV

>member
-1 MSDRDQEK
+1 MPDPAGNEEVERIMSDRDQEK

-18 LELRKTVEAGQVRQS
+18 LELSKTVEAGQVRQN
-33 FSHGRSKSVAV
+33 FSHGRSKSVTV

-49 RTFEQNESGRFREV
+49 RTFEKNESGRFREV
-63 NKDDV
+63 KKDLV
-68 AKAENAAPASAPSAP
+68 EEQSPAAE
-83 ESKPAPAPAPKKPAP
+83 KPAPEAKKEPVEEPKP
-98 AASRPASPQR
+98 RPAV
-108 HKPKPAPQRP
+108 
-118 RNDDQGNLTQNERAT
+118 DDHGNLTDSERAA
-133 RMAALMAAE
+133 RMAALKAAE
-142 ERRKQEEAAAEQARK
+142 ERRKQDEADAEIRARE

-166 AARKKAEAEE
+166 ARKAEE
-176 AARQAEEK
+176 AK
-184 AKAEAQTKTE
+184 
-194 AAAEPAKAPAAKKA
+194 AAAEAKQEEAPAASENDSPSVEEVEQRLA
-208 ADEAGEN
+208 ASTAKG
-215 VRDAS
+215 
-220 APRTKTQPRPKPE
+220 KTSKPKP
-233 ARKKVEEEVIPGAPA
+233 AAKPKAEETVIQGEPA

-258 AAPSASKPKS
+258 SAPADGKSKS
-268 RKELDEEE
+268 RKEIDEENAR
-276 VRSAAARKRAEEAEA
+276 VAARKRAEEE
-291 AGRGSRGKTEDA
+291 AGRAARTKGDEG
-303 SRRRGKLSINT
+303 RRRGKLSINN
-314 AMTGDEGG
+314 AMSGDEGG

-335 KAKARN
+335 KAKARA
-341 QGQQKP
+341 QGPQKP
-347 KEKIIREVVVPD
+347 KEKVVRDVVIPD
-359 TITVQELANRMA
+359 VITVQELANRMA
-371 ERAADVIKCLMGLG
+371 ERAADVIKTLMSLG

-401 VVEEFGHNMK
+401 VVEEFGHNVK
-411 RVSDADVEEA
+411 RVSDADVEES
-421 LVVADDT
+421 LVSVDDNDAK
-428 EEQLISRPPVVTV
+428 LVGRPPVVTV

-456 RKTDV
+456 RSTDV
-461 VSGEA
+461 AGGEA

-481 NGSKITFIDTPG
+481 TGAKITFIDTPG

-517 DDSVMPQTIEAIN
+517 DDSVMPQTIEAIS
-530 HAKAANVP
+530 HAKAAGVP
-538 IIVAIN
+538 MIVAIN
-544 KMDKPGADAN
+544 KIDKPGAN
-554 RVKTALLQHEVVVE
+554 PSKVKTELLQHEVVVE
-568 EMGGDVQTIEVSAKA
+568 EMGGDVQAVEVSAKQR
-583 GTGLTDLEEAIL
+583 TGLTELEEAIL
-595 LQAEVL
+595 LQSEVL

-606 PNRVADGVVVEARM
+606 PERVADGVVVEARM

-633 RGTLKTGDIFVTGAE
+633 RGTLRTGDIFVTGPE

-659 GSRVQEAIPGM
+659 GNRVAEAIPGM

-688 VVESE
+688 VVENE

-702 RQRRIREQQAAAM
+702 RQRRIRETQAAAM
-715 KKSALENMFTSNGDL
+715 KKSALENMFSQSGDL

-797 ARDQA
+797 AREQS

-813 IIYDVADDTK
+813 IIYDVADDIK
-823 AMLSGM
+823 KMLSGM

-837 FLGYAQIR
+837 FLGYAEIR
-845 EVFTISGNRIAGCMI
+845 DVFTISGNKIAGCMV
-860 TEGTV
+860 TEGIV

-881 TGELS
+881 SGELS

-905 MSFAKYNDIAVGD
+905 MSFAKYNDIQSGD

-923 EQEEIAV
+923 ENEEIAV

>member
-63 NKDDV
+63 NKDDA
-68 AKAENAAPASAPSAP
+68 AKAENAAPASAPAAP

-98 AASRPASPQR
+98 AASKPASPQR

-118 RNDDQGNLTQNERAT
+118 RKEDQGSLTQNERAT

-166 AARKKAEAEE
+166 AARQKAEAEE

-184 AKAEAQTKTE
+184 AKAEAQAKTE
-194 AAAEPAKAPAAKKA
+194 APAKPAKAPAAKTDGKA
-208 ADEAGEN
+208 
-215 VRDAS
+215 RDAS
-220 APRTKTQPRPKPE
+220 APRPKNQSRPKPE
-233 ARKKVEEEVIPGAPA
+233 ARKKAEEEVIPGAPA

-258 AAPSASKPKS
+258 SAPAASKPKS

-276 VRSAAARKRAEEAEA
+276 LRSAAARKRAEEAEA
-291 AGRGSRGKTEDA
+291 AGRGARGKTEDA

-314 AMTGDEGG
+314 AMSGDEGG

-347 KEKIIREVVVPD
+347 KEKVIREVIVPD
-359 TITVQELANRMA
+359 VITVQDLANRMA

-481 NGSKITFIDTPG
+481 NNSKITFIDTPG

-517 DDSVMPQTIEAIN
+517 DDSVMPQTIEAIS
-530 HAKAANVP
+530 HAKAAEVP
-538 IIVAIN
+538 MIVAIN

-633 RGTLKTGDIFVTGAE
+633 RGTLKTGDIFVTGPE

-659 GSRVQEAIPGM
+659 GGRVQEAIPGM

-715 KKSALENMFTSNGDL
+715 KKSALENMFTSNGEL
-730 KELPIVIK
+730 KELPVVIK

-759 VSVRVL
+759 VTVRIL

-797 ARDQA
+797 AREQA

-923 EQEEIAV
+923 EQEEVAV

>member
-18 LELRKTVEAGQVRQS
+18 LELSKTVEAGQVRQN
-33 FSHGRSKSVAV
+33 FSHGRSKSVTV

-49 RTFEQNESGRFREV
+49 RTFEKNESGRFREV
-63 NKDDV
+63 KKDLV
-68 AKAENAAPASAPSAP
+68 AEEPQAAPEAPEAKSAP
-83 ESKPAPAPAPKKPAP
+83 EAKKEPVKEVKK
-98 AASRPASPQR
+98 RPVVE
-108 HKPKPAPQRP
+108 
-118 RNDDQGNLTQNERAT
+118 DQGNLTNSERAT
-133 RMAALMAAE
+133 RMAALKAAE
-142 ERRKQEEAAAEQARK
+142 ERRKQDEADAEVRAREEAARK
-157 EAARKAEEE
+157 VEEDARKAEEAKAAE
-166 AARKKAEAEE
+166 AVDKAEGAPVKDGSMSVEDVEKSIAASTAKGKPSKPKPVGKPKAAEE
-176 AARQAEEK
+176 IM
-184 AKAEAQTKTE
+184 
-194 AAAEPAKAPAAKKA
+194 P
-208 ADEAGEN
+208 GE
-215 VRDAS
+215 
-220 APRTKTQPRPKPE
+220 
-233 ARKKVEEEVIPGAPA
+233 PA

-258 AAPSASKPKS
+258 TAPAAAKTKS
-268 RKELDEEE
+268 RKEIDEENA
-276 VRSAAARKRAEEAEA
+276 RLAARKRAEEEA
-291 AGRGSRGKTEDA
+291 KGGAARAKTDDG
-303 SRRRGKLSINT
+303 RRRGKLSINN
-314 AMTGDEGG
+314 AMSGDESG

-335 KAKARN
+335 KAKARA
-341 QGQQKP
+341 QGPQKP
-347 KEKIIREVVVPD
+347 KEKVVRDVVVPD
-359 TITVQELANRMA
+359 VITVQELANRMA
-371 ERAADVIKCLMGLG
+371 ERAADVIKSLMGMG

-411 RVSDADVEEA
+411 RVSDADIEES
-421 LVVADDT
+421 LVSVDENDDN
-428 EEQLISRPPVVTV
+428 LIGRPPVVTV

-456 RKTDV
+456 RATDV
-461 VSGEA
+461 AGGEA

-481 NGSKITFIDTPG
+481 TGAKITFIDTPG

-517 DDSVMPQTIEAIN
+517 DDSVMPQTIEAIS
-530 HAKAANVP
+530 HAKAAGVP
-538 IIVAIN
+538 MIIAIN
-544 KMDKPGADAN
+544 KIDKPGADAS
-554 RVKTALLQHEVVVE
+554 RVKTQLLQHEVVVE
-568 EMGGDVQTIEVSAKA
+568 EMGGDVQAVEVSAKQRL
-583 GTGLTDLEEAIL
+583 GLTELEEAIL
-595 LQAEVL
+595 LQSEVL

-606 PNRVADGVVVEARM
+606 PKRVADGVVVEARM

-648 WGRVRALIDDH
+648 WGRVRALVDDH
-659 GSRVQEAIPGM
+659 GNRVVDAIPGM
-670 PVEVNGLNGV
+670 PVEVTGLNGV
-680 PSAGDDFV
+680 PAAGDDFV
-688 VVESE
+688 VVENE

-702 RQRRIREQQAAAM
+702 RQRRIRETQAAAM
-715 KKSALENMFTSNGDL
+715 KKSALENMFAQSGEV

-797 ARDQA
+797 AREQS

-813 IIYDVADDTK
+813 IIYDVADDIK
-823 AMLSGM
+823 KMLSGM

-837 FLGYAQIR
+837 FLGYAEIR
-845 EVFTISGNRIAGCMI
+845 DLFTISGNKIAGCMV

-881 TGELS
+881 SGELS

-905 MSFAKYNDIAVGD
+905 MSFAKYNDLQAGD
-918 VIECF
+918 MIECF
-923 EQEEIAV
+923 ENEEIAV

>member
-1 MSDRDQEK
+1 M
-9 KPLSLNRSK
+9 
-18 LELRKTVEAGQVRQS
+18 T
-33 FSHGRSKSVAV
+33 V

-49 RTFEQNESGRFREV
+49 RTFEKNESGRFREV
-63 NKDDV
+63 KKDLV
-68 AKAENAAPASAPSAP
+68 AEEPQAAPEAPEAKSAP
-83 ESKPAPAPAPKKPAP
+83 EAKKEPVKEVKK
-98 AASRPASPQR
+98 RPVVE
-108 HKPKPAPQRP
+108 
-118 RNDDQGNLTQNERAT
+118 DQGNLTNSERAT
-133 RMAALMAAE
+133 RMAALKAAE
-142 ERRKQEEAAAEQARK
+142 ERRKQDEADAEVRAREEAARK
-157 EAARKAEEE
+157 VEEDARKAEEAKAAE
-166 AARKKAEAEE
+166 AADKAEDAPVKDGSMSVEDVEKSIAASTAKGKPSKPKPVGKPKAAEE
-176 AARQAEEK
+176 IM
-184 AKAEAQTKTE
+184 
-194 AAAEPAKAPAAKKA
+194 P
-208 ADEAGEN
+208 GE
-215 VRDAS
+215 
-220 APRTKTQPRPKPE
+220 
-233 ARKKVEEEVIPGAPA
+233 PA

-258 AAPSASKPKS
+258 TAPAAAKTKS
-268 RKELDEEE
+268 RKEIDEENA
-276 VRSAAARKRAEEAEA
+276 RLAARKRAEEEA
-291 AGRGSRGKTEDA
+291 KGGAARAKTDDG
-303 SRRRGKLSINT
+303 RRRGKLSINN
-314 AMTGDEGG
+314 AMSGDESG

-335 KAKARN
+335 KAKARA
-341 QGQQKP
+341 QGPQKP
-347 KEKIIREVVVPD
+347 KEKVVRDVVVPD
-359 TITVQELANRMA
+359 VITVQELANRMA
-371 ERAADVIKCLMGLG
+371 ERAADVIKSLMGMG

-411 RVSDADVEEA
+411 RVSDADIEES
-421 LVVADDT
+421 LVSVDENDDN
-428 EEQLISRPPVVTV
+428 LIGRPPVVTV

-456 RKTDV
+456 RATDV
-461 VSGEA
+461 AGGEA

-481 NGSKITFIDTPG
+481 TGAKITFIDTPG

-517 DDSVMPQTIEAIN
+517 DDSVMPQTIEAIS
-530 HAKAANVP
+530 HAKAAGVP
-538 IIVAIN
+538 MIIAIN
-544 KMDKPGADAN
+544 KIDKPGADAS
-554 RVKTALLQHEVVVE
+554 RVKTQLLQHEVVVE
-568 EMGGDVQTIEVSAKA
+568 EMGGDVQAVEVSAKQRL
-583 GTGLTDLEEAIL
+583 GLTELEEAIL
-595 LQAEVL
+595 LQSEVL

-606 PNRVADGVVVEARM
+606 PKRVADGVVVEARM

-648 WGRVRALIDDH
+648 WGRVRALVDDH
-659 GSRVQEAIPGM
+659 GNRVVDAIPGM
-670 PVEVNGLNGV
+670 PVEVTGLNGV
-680 PSAGDDFV
+680 PAAGDDFV
-688 VVESE
+688 VVENE

-702 RQRRIREQQAAAM
+702 RQRRIRETQAAAM
-715 KKSALENMFTSNGDL
+715 KKSALENMFAQSGEV

-797 ARDQA
+797 AREQS

-813 IIYDVADDTK
+813 IIYDVADDIK
-823 AMLSGM
+823 KMLSGM

-837 FLGYAQIR
+837 FLGYAEIR
-845 EVFTISGNRIAGCMI
+845 DLFTISGNKIAGCMV

-881 TGELS
+881 SGELS

-905 MSFAKYNDIAVGD
+905 MSFAKYNDLQAGD
-918 VIECF
+918 MIECF
-923 EQEEIAV
+923 ENEEIAV

>member
-18 LELRKTVEAGQVRQS
+18 LELSKTVEAGQVRQS
-33 FSHGRSKSVAV
+33 FSHGRSKSVTV

-49 RTFEQNESGRFREV
+49 RTFEKNESGRFREV
-63 NKDDV
+63 KKDAV
-68 AKAENAAPASAPSAP
+68 AEQQQQPA
-83 ESKPAPAPAPKKPAP
+83 APAPAAKPESVA
-98 AASRPASPQR
+98 
-108 HKPKPAPQRP
+108 KPEPVE
-118 RNDDQGNLTQNERAT
+118 DHSNLTDSERAA
-133 RMAALMAAE
+133 RMAALKAAE
-142 ERRKQEEAAAEQARK
+142 ERRKQEEADAAVRAAEESK
-157 EAARKAEEE
+157 RKAEEAERRKQEEAE
-166 AARKKAEAEE
+166 AAKA
-176 AARQAEEK
+176 
-184 AKAEAQTKTE
+184 
-194 AAAEPAKAPAAKKA
+194 AAAEAPVLEKEAPVSVEEVEKALEASTAKGKSKPKPAAVAKK
-208 ADEAGEN
+208 
-215 VRDAS
+215 
-220 APRTKTQPRPKPE
+220 Q
-233 ARKKVEEEVIPGAPA
+233 EEIIPGEPA

-258 AAPSASKPKS
+258 ADPSTVKPKS

-276 VRSAAARKRAEEAEA
+276 ARSAAARKRAEEEA
-291 AGRGSRGKTEDA
+291 LGRAARTKGDEG
-303 SRRRGKLSINT
+303 RRRGKLSINN

-335 KAKARN
+335 KAKARM

-347 KEKIIREVVVPD
+347 KEKIVRDVIVPD
-359 TITVQELANRMA
+359 AITVQELANRMA

-401 VVEEFGHNMK
+401 VVEEFGHKMK

-421 LVVADDT
+421 LVTADDN
-428 EEQLISRPPVVTV
+428 EDQLIGRPPVVTV

-466 GGITQHIGAYQVTMA
+466 GGITQHIGAYQVTMET
-481 NGSKITFIDTPG
+481 GSKITFIDTPG

-517 DDSVMPQTIEAIN
+517 DDSVMPQTIEAIS
-530 HAKAANVP
+530 HAKAAGVP
-538 IIVAIN
+538 MIIAIN
-544 KMDKPGADAN
+544 KIDKQGAN
-554 RVKTALLQHEVVVE
+554 PTKVKTELLQHEVVVE
-568 EMGGDVQTIEVSAKA
+568 EMGGEVQCIEVSAKQ
-583 GTGLTDLEEAIL
+583 GLGLTELEEAIL

-606 PNRVADGVVVEARM
+606 PARVADGVVVEARM

-633 RGTLKTGDIFVTGAE
+633 RGTLKNGDIFVTGAE
-648 WGRVRALIDDH
+648 WGRVRALVNDH
-659 GSRVQEAIPGM
+659 GVRIEEAIPGM
-670 PVEVNGLNGV
+670 PVEVTGLNGV

-688 VVESE
+688 VVENE
-693 AKAREVSDF
+693 AKAREISDY
-702 RQRRIREQQAAAM
+702 RQRRIRETQAAAM
-715 KKSALENMFTSNGDL
+715 KKSALENMFSSSGEV
-730 KELPIVIK
+730 KELPILIK

-797 ARDQA
+797 AREQS

-813 IIYDVADDTK
+813 IIYDVADDIK
-823 AMLSGM
+823 KMLSGM

-837 FLGYAQIR
+837 FLGYAEIR
-845 EVFTISGNRIAGCMI
+845 DIFTISGNKIAGCMV

-881 TGELS
+881 SGELS

-905 MSFAKYNDIAVGD
+905 MSFAKYNDLQVGD
-918 VIECF
+918 MIECF

>member
-18 LELRKTVEAGQVRQS
+18 LELSKTVEAGQVRQN
-33 FSHGRSKSVAV
+33 FSHGRSKSVTV

-49 RTFEQNESGRFREV
+49 RTFEKNESGRFREV
-63 NKDDV
+63 KKDLV
-68 AKAENAAPASAPSAP
+68 AEEPQAAPEAPEAKSAP
-83 ESKPAPAPAPKKPAP
+83 EAKKEPVKEVKK
-98 AASRPASPQR
+98 RPVVE
-108 HKPKPAPQRP
+108 
-118 RNDDQGNLTQNERAT
+118 DQGNLTNSERAT
-133 RMAALMAAE
+133 RMAALKAAE
-142 ERRKQEEAAAEQARK
+142 ERRKQDEADAEVRAREEAARK
-157 EAARKAEEE
+157 VEEDARKAEEAKAAE
-166 AARKKAEAEE
+166 AADKAEDAPVKDGSMSVEDVEKSIAASTAKGKPSKPKPVGKPKAAEE
-176 AARQAEEK
+176 IM
-184 AKAEAQTKTE
+184 
-194 AAAEPAKAPAAKKA
+194 P
-208 ADEAGEN
+208 GE
-215 VRDAS
+215 
-220 APRTKTQPRPKPE
+220 
-233 ARKKVEEEVIPGAPA
+233 PA

-258 AAPSASKPKS
+258 TAPAAAKTKS
-268 RKELDEEE
+268 RKEIDEENA
-276 VRSAAARKRAEEAEA
+276 RLAARKRAEEEA
-291 AGRGSRGKTEDA
+291 KGGAARAKTDDG
-303 SRRRGKLSINT
+303 RRRGKLSINN
-314 AMTGDEGG
+314 AMSGDESG

-335 KAKARN
+335 KAKARA
-341 QGQQKP
+341 QGPQKP
-347 KEKIIREVVVPD
+347 KEKVVRDVVVPD
-359 TITVQELANRMA
+359 VITVQELANRMA
-371 ERAADVIKCLMGLG
+371 ERAADVIKSLMGMG

-411 RVSDADVEEA
+411 RVSDADIEES
-421 LVVADDT
+421 LVSVDENDDN
-428 EEQLISRPPVVTV
+428 LIGRPPVVTV

-481 NGSKITFIDTPG
+481 AGSKITFIDTPG

-530 HAKAANVP
+530 HAKAAGVP
-538 IIVAIN
+538 MIIAIN
-544 KMDKPGADAN
+544 KIDKPGAN
-554 RVKTALLQHEVVVE
+554 PSKVKTELLQHEVVVE
-568 EMGGDVQTIEVSAKA
+568 EMGGEVQCLEVSAKQ
-583 GTGLTDLEEAIL
+583 GLGLTELEEAIL

-606 PNRVADGVVVEARM
+606 PGRVADGVVVEARM

-633 RGTLKTGDIFVTGAE
+633 RGTLKNGDIFVTGPE
-648 WGRVRALIDDH
+648 WGRVRALVNDH
-659 GSRVQEAIPGM
+659 GVRIEEAIPGM
-670 PVEVNGLNGV
+670 PVEVTGLNGV

-688 VVESE
+688 VVENE
-693 AKAREVSDF
+693 AKAREVSDY
-702 RQRRIREQQAAAM
+702 RQRRIRETQAAAM
-715 KKSALENMFTSNGDL
+715 KKSALENMFATSGEV

-797 ARDQA
+797 AREQS

-813 IIYDVADDTK
+813 IIYDVADDIK
-823 AMLSGM
+823 KMLSGM

-837 FLGYAQIR
+837 FLGYAEIR
-845 EVFTISGNRIAGCMI
+845 DVFTISGNKIAGCMV

-871 RLLRDNVVIH
+871 RLLRDNIVIH
-881 TGELS
+881 TGDLS

-893 EVKEVREGYECG
+893 EVKDVREGYECG
-905 MSFAKYNDIAVGD
+905 MSFAKYNDLQVGD
-918 VIECF
+918 MIECF

>member
-18 LELRKTVEAGQVRQS
+18 LELSKTVEAGQVRQS
-33 FSHGRSKSVAV
+33 FSHGRSKSVTV

-49 RTFEQNESGRFREV
+49 RTFEKNESGRFREV
-63 NKDDV
+63 KKDAV
-68 AKAENAAPASAPSAP
+68 AEQQQQPA
-83 ESKPAPAPAPKKPAP
+83 APAPATKPEPVA
-98 AASRPASPQR
+98 
-108 HKPKPAPQRP
+108 KPEPVE
-118 RNDDQGNLTQNERAT
+118 DHSNLTDSERAA
-133 RMAALMAAE
+133 RMAALKAAE
-142 ERRKQEEAAAEQARK
+142 ERRKQEEADAAVRAAEESK
-157 EAARKAEEE
+157 RKAEEAERRKQEEAE
-166 AARKKAEAEE
+166 AAKA
-176 AARQAEEK
+176 
-184 AKAEAQTKTE
+184 
-194 AAAEPAKAPAAKKA
+194 AAAEAPVLEKEAPVSVEEVEKALEASTTKGKSKPKPAAVAKK
-208 ADEAGEN
+208 
-215 VRDAS
+215 
-220 APRTKTQPRPKPE
+220 Q
-233 ARKKVEEEVIPGAPA
+233 EEIIPGEPA

-258 AAPSASKPKS
+258 ADPSTVKPKS

-276 VRSAAARKRAEEAEA
+276 ARSAAARKRAEEEA
-291 AGRGSRGKTEDA
+291 LGRAARTKGDEG
-303 SRRRGKLSINT
+303 RRRGKLSINN

-335 KAKARN
+335 KAKARM

-347 KEKIIREVVVPD
+347 KEKIVRDVIVPD
-359 TITVQELANRMA
+359 VITVQELANRMA

-401 VVEEFGHNMK
+401 VVEEFGHKMK

-421 LVVADDT
+421 LVTADDN
-428 EEQLISRPPVVTV
+428 EDQLIGRPPVVTV

-466 GGITQHIGAYQVTMA
+466 GGITQHIGAYQVTMET
-481 NGSKITFIDTPG
+481 GSKITFIDTPG

-517 DDSVMPQTIEAIN
+517 DDSVMPQTIEAIS
-530 HAKAANVP
+530 HAKAAGVP
-538 IIVAIN
+538 MIIAIN
-544 KMDKPGADAN
+544 KIDKQGAN
-554 RVKTALLQHEVVVE
+554 PTKVKTELLQHEVVVE
-568 EMGGDVQTIEVSAKA
+568 EMGGEVQCIEVSAKQ
-583 GTGLTDLEEAIL
+583 GLGLTELEEAIL

-606 PNRVADGVVVEARM
+606 PARVADGVVVEARM

-633 RGTLKTGDIFVTGAE
+633 RGTLKNGDIFVTGAE
-648 WGRVRALIDDH
+648 WGRVRALVNDH
-659 GSRVQEAIPGM
+659 GVRIEEAIPGM
-670 PVEVNGLNGV
+670 PVEVTGLNGV

-688 VVESE
+688 VVENE
-693 AKAREVSDF
+693 AKAREISDY
-702 RQRRIREQQAAAM
+702 RQRRIRETQAAAM
-715 KKSALENMFTSNGDL
+715 KKSALENMFSSSGEV
-730 KELPIVIK
+730 KELPILIK

-797 ARDQA
+797 AREQS

-813 IIYDVADDTK
+813 IIYDVADDIK
-823 AMLSGM
+823 KMLSGM

-837 FLGYAQIR
+837 FLGYAEIR
-845 EVFTISGNRIAGCMI
+845 DIFTISGNKIAGCMV

-881 TGELS
+881 SGELS

-905 MSFAKYNDIAVGD
+905 MSFAKYNDLQVGD
-918 VIECF
+918 MIECF

>member
-18 LELRKTVEAGQVRQS
+18 LELSKTVEAGQVRQN
-33 FSHGRSKSVAV
+33 FSHGRSKSVTV

-49 RTFEQNESGRFREV
+49 RTFEKNESGRFREV
-63 NKDDV
+63 KKDLV
-68 AKAENAAPASAPSAP
+68 EEKAPAA
-83 ESKPAPAPAPKKPAP
+83 EKPAPEAKKEPVEE
-98 AASRPASPQR
+98 
-108 HKPKPAPQRP
+108 PKPRQVVE
-118 RNDDQGNLTQNERAT
+118 DHGNLTDSERAA
-133 RMAALMAAE
+133 RMAALKAAE
-142 ERRKQEEAAAEQARK
+142 ERRKQEEAEAEIRARE

-166 AARKKAEAEE
+166 ARKAEEAKAAAEAKKAEE
-176 AARQAEEK
+176 AAAPDSDSPSVEEVEQRLAASTAKGKTSKPKPAAQPK
-184 AKAEAQTKTE
+184 AKETVIQ
-194 AAAEPAKAPAAKKA
+194 
-208 ADEAGEN
+208 GE
-215 VRDAS
+215 
-220 APRTKTQPRPKPE
+220 
-233 ARKKVEEEVIPGAPA
+233 PA

-258 AAPSASKPKS
+258 AAPADGKTKS
-268 RKELDEEE
+268 RKEIDEENAR
-276 VRSAAARKRAEEAEA
+276 VAARKRAEEE
-291 AGRGSRGKTEDA
+291 AGRAARGKGDDN
-303 SRRRGKLSINT
+303 RRRGKLSINN
-314 AMTGDEGG
+314 AMSGDEGG

-335 KAKARN
+335 KAKARA
-341 QGQQKP
+341 QGPQKP
-347 KEKIIREVVVPD
+347 KEKIVRDVVIPD
-359 TITVQELANRMA
+359 VITVQELANRMA
-371 ERAADVIKCLMGLG
+371 ERAADVIKTLMSMG

-401 VVEEFGHNMK
+401 VVEEFGHNMR

-421 LVVADDT
+421 LVSADDN
-428 EEQLISRPPVVTV
+428 EAQLVGRPPVVTV

-456 RKTDV
+456 RSTDV
-461 VSGEA
+461 AGGEA

-481 NGSKITFIDTPG
+481 TGSKITFIDTPG

-504 AKVTDIVVLVVAA
+504 AQVTDIVVLVVAA

-530 HAKAANVP
+530 HAKAADVP
-538 IIVAIN
+538 MIIAIN
-544 KMDKPGADAN
+544 KIDKPGANAN
-554 RVKTALLQHEVVVE
+554 KVKTELLQHEVVVE
-568 EMGGDVQTIEVSAKA
+568 EMGGDVQAVEVSAKQRL
-583 GTGLTDLEEAIL
+583 GLTELEEAIL
-595 LQAEVL
+595 LQSEVL

-606 PNRVADGVVVEARM
+606 PERVADGVVVEARM

-633 RGTLKTGDIFVTGAE
+633 RGTLRTGDIFVTGPE

-659 GSRVQEAIPGM
+659 GNRVVDAIPGM
-670 PVEVNGLNGV
+670 PVEVTGLNGV

-688 VVESE
+688 VVENE

-702 RQRRIREQQAAAM
+702 RQRRIRETQAAAM
-715 KKSALENMFTSNGDL
+715 KKSALENMFSQSGEV

-797 ARDQA
+797 AREQS

-813 IIYDVADDTK
+813 IIYDVADDIK
-823 AMLSGM
+823 KMLSGM

-837 FLGYAQIR
+837 FLGYAEIR
-845 EVFTISGNRIAGCMI
+845 DIFTISGNKIAGCMV
-860 TEGTV
+860 TEGIV

-871 RLLRDNVVIH
+871 RLLRDDVVIH
-881 TGELS
+881 SGELS

-905 MSFAKYNDIAVGD
+905 MSFAKYNDIQAGD

-923 EQEEIAV
+923 ENEEIAV

>member
-1 MSDRDQEK
+1 MPDPAGNEEVGRIMSDREQEK

-18 LELRKTVEAGQVRQS
+18 LELSKTIEAGQVRQN
-33 FSHGRSKSVAV
+33 FSHGRSKSVTV

-49 RTFEQNESGRFREV
+49 RTFEKNESGRFREV
-63 NKDDV
+63 KKDLV
-68 AKAENAAPASAPSAP
+68 EEQAPAA
-83 ESKPAPAPAPKKPAP
+83 EKPAPEAKKEPVEEPK
-98 AASRPASPQR
+98 SRQTV
-108 HKPKPAPQRP
+108 
-118 RNDDQGNLTQNERAT
+118 DDHGNLTDSERAA
-133 RMAALMAAE
+133 RMAALKAAE
-142 ERRKQEEAAAEQARK
+142 ERRKQEEADAEIRARE

-166 AARKKAEAEE
+166 ARKAEE
-176 AARQAEEK
+176 AK
-184 AKAEAQTKTE
+184 
-194 AAAEPAKAPAAKKA
+194 AAAEAKQEEEKPAASENDSPSVEEVEKQLAASTAKGKTSKPKPAGKPKA
-208 ADEAGEN
+208 EEN
-215 VRDAS
+215 VM
-220 APRTKTQPRPKPE
+220 QGE
-233 ARKKVEEEVIPGAPA
+233 PA

-258 AAPSASKPKS
+258 AAPADAKSKS
-268 RKELDEEE
+268 RKEIDEENA
-276 VRSAAARKRAEEAEA
+276 RQAARKRAEEE
-291 AGRGSRGKTEDA
+291 AGRAARGKGDDG
-303 SRRRGKLSINT
+303 RRRGKLSINN
-314 AMTGDEGG
+314 AMSGDEGG

-335 KAKARN
+335 KAKARA
-341 QGQQKP
+341 QGPQKP
-347 KEKIIREVVVPD
+347 KEKVVRDVVIPD
-359 TITVQELANRMA
+359 VITVQELANRMA
-371 ERAADVIKCLMGLG
+371 ERAADVIKTLMSMG

-401 VVEEFGHNMK
+401 VVEEFGHNMR

-421 LVVADDT
+421 LVAADDN
-428 EEQLISRPPVVTV
+428 EEQLIGRPPVVTV

-456 RKTDV
+456 RATDV
-461 VSGEA
+461 AGGEA

-481 NGSKITFIDTPG
+481 TGSKITFIDTPG

-517 DDSVMPQTIEAIN
+517 DDSVMPQTIEAIS
-530 HAKAANVP
+530 HAKAADVP
-538 IIVAIN
+538 MIVAIN
-544 KMDKPGADAN
+544 KIDKPGAN
-554 RVKTALLQHEVVVE
+554 PSKVKTELLQHEVVVE
-568 EMGGDVQTIEVSAKA
+568 EMGGDVQAVEVSAKQR
-583 GTGLTDLEEAIL
+583 TGLTELEEAIL
-595 LQAEVL
+595 LQSEVL

-606 PNRVADGVVVEARM
+606 PERVADGVVVEARM

-633 RGTLKTGDIFVTGAE
+633 RGTLRTGDIFVTGPE

-659 GSRVQEAIPGM
+659 GNRVAEAIPGM
-670 PVEVNGLNGV
+670 PVEVTGLNGV

-688 VVESE
+688 VVENE

-702 RQRRIREQQAAAM
+702 RQRRIRETQAAAM
-715 KKSALENMFTSNGDL
+715 KKSALENMFSQSGDV

-797 ARDQA
+797 AREQS

-813 IIYDVADDTK
+813 IIYDVADDIK
-823 AMLSGM
+823 KMLSGM

-837 FLGYAQIR
+837 FLGYAEIR
-845 EVFTISGNRIAGCMI
+845 DIFTISGNKIAGCMV
-860 TEGTV
+860 TEGIV

-881 TGELS
+881 SGELS

-905 MSFAKYNDIAVGD
+905 MSFAKYNDIQAGD

-923 EQEEIAV
+923 ENEEIAV

>member
-1 MSDRDQEK
+1 MPDPAGNEEVVRIMSDRDQEK

-18 LELRKTVEAGQVRQS
+18 LELSKTVEAGQVRQN
-33 FSHGRSKSVAV
+33 FSHGRSKSVTV

-49 RTFEQNESGRFREV
+49 RTFEKNESGRFREV
-63 NKDDV
+63 KKDLV
-68 AKAENAAPASAPSAP
+68 E
-83 ESKPAPAPAPKKPAP
+83 EQAP
-98 AASRPASPQR
+98 AAE
-108 HKPKPAPQRP
+108 KPKPEVKKEPVEEPKPRP
-118 RNDDQGNLTQNERAT
+118 VAEDHGNLTDSERAA
-133 RMAALMAAE
+133 RMAALKAAE
-142 ERRKQEEAAAEQARK
+142 ERRKQEEVEAKAR
-157 EAARKAEEE
+157 AEEE
-166 AARKKAEAEE
+166 AARKAAEE
-176 AARQAEEK
+176 ARKAEEAK
-184 AKAEAQTKTE
+184 AKAAEEAKQKE
-194 AAAEPAKAPAAKKA
+194 E
-208 ADEAGEN
+208 
-215 VRDAS
+215 AS
-220 APRTKTQPRPKPE
+220 AVSDSDSPSVEEVEQRLAASTAKGKTSKPKPVATPKADQNVMQGE
-233 ARKKVEEEVIPGAPA
+233 PA

-258 AAPSASKPKS
+258 AAPADAKAKS
-268 RKELDEEE
+268 RKEIDEENAR
-276 VRSAAARKRAEEAEA
+276 VAARKRAEEEA
-291 AGRGSRGKTEDA
+291 KGRAARGKADDG
-303 SRRRGKLSINT
+303 RRRGKLSINN
-314 AMTGDEGG
+314 AMSGDEGG

-335 KAKARN
+335 KAKARA
-341 QGQQKP
+341 QGPQKP
-347 KEKIIREVVVPD
+347 KEKVVRDVVIPD
-359 TITVQELANRMA
+359 VITVQELANRMA
-371 ERAADVIKCLMGLG
+371 ERAADVIKTLMSMG

-401 VVEEFGHNMK
+401 VVEEFGHNMR

-421 LVVADDT
+421 LVSADDN
-428 EEQLISRPPVVTV
+428 EAQLVGRPPVVTV

-456 RKTDV
+456 RSTDV
-461 VSGEA
+461 AGGEA

-481 NGSKITFIDTPG
+481 TGSKITFIDTPG

-517 DDSVMPQTIEAIN
+517 DDSVMPQTIEAIS
-530 HAKAANVP
+530 HAKAADVP
-538 IIVAIN
+538 MIVAIN
-544 KMDKPGADAN
+544 KIDKPGAN
-554 RVKTALLQHEVVVE
+554 PNKVKTELLQHEVVVE
-568 EMGGDVQTIEVSAKA
+568 EMGGDVQAVEVSAKQR
-583 GTGLTDLEEAIL
+583 TGLTELEEAIL
-595 LQAEVL
+595 LQSEVL

-606 PNRVADGVVVEARM
+606 PERVADGVVVEARM

-633 RGTLKTGDIFVTGAE
+633 RGTLRTGDIFVTGPE
-648 WGRVRALIDDH
+648 WGRVRALVDDH
-659 GSRVQEAIPGM
+659 GNRVSEAIPGM
-670 PVEVNGLNGV
+670 PVEVTGLNGV

-688 VVESE
+688 VVENE

-702 RQRRIREQQAAAM
+702 RQRRIRETQAAAM
-715 KKSALENMFTSNGDL
+715 KKSALENMFSQSGEV

-797 ARDQA
+797 AREQA

-813 IIYDVADDTK
+813 IIYDVADDIK
-823 AMLSGM
+823 KMLSGM

-837 FLGYAQIR
+837 FLGYAEIR
-845 EVFTISGNRIAGCMI
+845 DIFTISGNKIAGCMV
-860 TEGTV
+860 TEGIV

-881 TGELS
+881 SGELS

-905 MSFAKYNDIAVGD
+905 MSFAKYNDLQTGD

-923 EQEEIAV
+923 ENEEIAV